1 MKGRMSGPNLVDIHT
16 IEQMKLAGKFPIP
29 EKLMHKPK
37 GYKLACDSFM
47 HGAWDDK
54 NNKVWAN
61 YKFEV
66 NAPANSEESV
76 DNADKDLYDT
86 SDPEVE

>member
-1 MKGRMSGPNLVDIHT
+1 
-16 IEQMKLAGKFPIP
+16 
-29 EKLMHKPK
+29 MHKPK

-61 YKFEV
+61 YKFEI